1 MATDRTAKV
10 TWAGSLMEGAG
21 QIEGVDSGA
30 FGPLDVTWASRAESP
45 EGRTSPEELIA
56 AAWASCFSMA
66 LSHGLAGAG
75 TPAERLEA
83 SVTVTFQPGE
93 GITKGAI
100 VVVGTVPGVDHDAFV
115 EARRGRE
122 GQLPRLEGAH
132 RGPRGHARRD
142 ARELRSKGLA
152 PKVPDPS
159 VRLQGH
165 DRLALATR
173 HWGTGTCGASPL
185 TMAPWQA
192 SNSWRTSSSA
202 RTRSSRSG
210 WPIRP
215 STRTAARRPSSGGA

>member
-10 TWAGSLMEGAG
+10 TWAGSLMDGAG

-115 EARRGRE
+115 EAA
-122 GQLPRLEGAH
+122 EGAKINCPVSKALT
-132 RGPRGHARRD
+132 GVPEVTLD
-142 ARELRSKGLA
+142 ATLA
-152 PKVPDPS
+152 
-159 VRLQGH
+159 
-165 DRLALATR
+165 
-173 HWGTGTCGASPL
+173 
-185 TMAPWQA
+185 
-192 SNSWRTSSSA
+192 N
-202 RTRSSRSG
+202 
-210 WPIRP
+210 
-215 STRTAARRPSSGGA
+215 